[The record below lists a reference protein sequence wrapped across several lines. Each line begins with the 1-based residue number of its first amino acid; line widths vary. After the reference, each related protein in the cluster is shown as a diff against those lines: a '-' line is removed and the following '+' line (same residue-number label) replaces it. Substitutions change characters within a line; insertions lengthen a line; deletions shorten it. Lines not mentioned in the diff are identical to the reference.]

1 MPNFTV
7 SCLPGLYQFERPP
20 LTGSCDFWAQRL
32 ALGDLDYD
40 EVEADNVV
48 QAEKLDSDEA
58 FEVEPQVV
66 EVAEIKGVLTTEV
79 GDIDGLQH
87 FEA

>member
-1 MPNFTV
+1 MAKSPVACIPPANKQTNVKNPKMPNFTV
-7 SCLPGLYQFERPP
+7 SCLPGLYQFERPH

-40 EVEADNVV
+40 EVEADNLV

-58 FEVEPQVV
+58 FEVEP
-66 EVAEIKGVLTTEV
+66 
-79 GDIDGLQH
+79 
-87 FEA
+87 